1 MPVQGGPQYKTKT
14 KITVT
19 VTVQDKA
26 MTFTK
31 YMIYVT
37 EFWKITH
44 IATFHN

>member
-14 KITVT
+14 KII

-44 IATFHN
+44 IGTFHN